1 MQTLD
6 IGKNEAGQR
15 LDKYLKKYL
24 SQAPQ
29 SFLYRM
35 LRKKNI
41 LLNGKKAAGNE
52 KLATGDQVML
62 YLADDTIEKFRGAK
76 QREDLPTG
84 DIPYTVIYE
93 DENVMIL
100 NKPAG
105 ILSQKAAPQDVSL
118 VEYLTADLLQ
128 RGELSR
134 EQMDAFRPSV
144 CNRLDRNTSGL
155 VMAGKTLKGLQD
167 LSEALKERTAD
178 KYYLALVRGKIQK
191 ARDLTAYLKK
201 DNRKN
206 QVTVLD
212 GFVPGASPI
221 HTAWEPLWSD
231 GTCTLLRVKLIT
243 GKTHQIRSHLA
254 AIGHPLAGDAKY
266 GDPDWNRQMRQTYGL
281 SRQFLHAWQV
291 SFREGKGCL
300 APLEGRTVTAPLPED
315 LANVLKK
322 MHGPG
327 KLQVPDSIGF

>member
-52 KLATGDQVML
+52 KLETGDQVTL
-62 YLADDTIEKFRGAK
+62 YLAEDTIEKFRGAK
-76 QREDLPTG
+76 QREELPAG
-84 DIPYTVIYE
+84 KIPYTVIYE
-93 DENVMIL
+93 DENVMII

-105 ILSQKAAPQDVSL
+105 ILSQKATPRDVSL
-118 VEYLTADLLQ
+118 VEYLTADLLK
-128 RGELSR
+128 RGEISR
-134 EQMDAFRPSV
+134 EQLDSFRPSV
-144 CNRLDRNTSGL
+144 CNRLDRNTSGIVL
-155 VMAGKTLKGLQD
+155 AGKTLKGLQD

-178 KYYLALVRGKIQK
+178 KYYLALVRGQVRK

-201 DNRKN
+201 DDRKN

-212 GFVPGASPI
+212 VSEPGASMI

-254 AIGHPLAGDAKY
+254 AIGYPLAGDAKY
-266 GDPDWNRQMRQTYGL
+266 GDPVWNRQMRQMYGL

-291 SFREGKGCL
+291 TFRDAKGCL

-315 LANVLKK
+315 LANVLEKK
-322 MHGPG
+322 NGHQ
-327 KLQVPDSIGF
+327 KLQVPASIRS

>member
-1 MQTLD
+1 MRTLA

-52 KLATGDQVML
+52 KLEPGDQVML
-62 YLADDTIEKFRGAK
+62 YLADDTIEKFRADHGAE
-76 QREDLPTG
+76 QLPVG
-84 DIPYTVIYE
+84 KIPYTVVYE
-93 DENVMIL
+93 DDNIMII

-105 ILSQKAAPQDVSL
+105 ILSQKAMPRDVSL
-118 VEYLTADLLQ
+118 VEYLTADLLN
-128 RGELSR
+128 RGELTL
-134 EQMDAFRPSV
+134 EQLESFRPSV

-155 VMAGKTLKGLQD
+155 ILAGKTLMGLQD
-167 LSEALKERTAD
+167 LSQALKERTAD
-178 KYYLALVRGKIQK
+178 KYYLALVKGRISQ

-201 DNRKN
+201 DGKTN
-206 QVTVLD
+206 QVTVLST
-212 GFVPGASPI
+212 GVSGASPI

-231 GTCTLLRVKLIT
+231 GMCTLLRVKLIT

-254 AIGHPLAGDAKY
+254 AIGHPLAGDPKY
-266 GDPDWNRQMRQTYGL
+266 GDLHWNRQMHQQCGL

-291 SFREGKGCL
+291 TFQNGKGCL
-300 APLEGRTVTAPLPED
+300 APLKGRTVTAPLPPD
-315 LANVLKK
+315 LRTVLEKK
-322 MHGPG
+322 QISNIPEEGSF
-327 KLQVPDSIGF
+327 KF